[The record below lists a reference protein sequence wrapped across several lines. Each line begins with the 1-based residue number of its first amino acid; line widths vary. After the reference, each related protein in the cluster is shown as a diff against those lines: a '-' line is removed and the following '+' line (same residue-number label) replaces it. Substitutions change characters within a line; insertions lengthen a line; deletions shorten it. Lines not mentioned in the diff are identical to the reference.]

1 MRYSRKSELW
11 GEMAGCGRKGLQH
24 FTPGLEMI
32 AILYEGFS
40 IYSRG
45 VKQGRVPIAGLTVLS
60 ERLDYNENM

>member
-1 MRYSRKSELW
+1 
-11 GEMAGCGRKGLQH
+11 MAGCGKKGLQH